1 MKTFKYILGI
11 TLAVVVVAIS
21 LAFTLIASKKPAAK
35 SDDYQVLQKWRLPNV
50 LEEVS
55 GIAWL
60 EDGRIACIQDEDG
73 TIFIYDLDKGQII
86 EKIAF
91 AGSGDYEGIAVHHE
105 DAYVMRSDGLIFEI
119 KRFRESGKMAITS
132 FQTDFSRKNNM
143 ETLAMSADQKRLITA
158 PKDRDK
164 ADDFKGVYSIDVLSK
179 SMESEP
185 SVRISMKDDA
195 LKQYYRKKAYRTF
208 SPSDMAV
215 NPSNGDLYVI
225 EGIKPKLILL
235 SAGGK
240 IKRVI
245 PLHDKDFPQPEGI
258 TFSPNGDLYISNEGR
273 NGVATIVKLE
283 IN

>member
-1 MKTFKYILGI
+1 MKSFKYILGVA
-11 TLAVVVVAIS
+11 LAAVVVAIL
-21 LAFTLIASKKPAAK
+21 LAFTLLVSKEPAVT

-60 EDGRIACIQDEDG
+60 EDGRIACIQDENG
-73 TIFIYDLDKGQII
+73 IIFIYDLDLGQII

-91 AGSGDYEGIAVHHE
+91 AGPGDYEGIAVHHE

-119 KRFRESGKMAITS
+119 KRFRESGKITSSS

-143 ETLAMSADQKRLITA
+143 ETLAMSADQQRLLTV

-164 ADDFKGVYSIDVLSK
+164 ADDFKGVYSIDLLSK
-179 SMESEP
+179 SMEVEP
-185 SVRISMKDDA
+185 SIRIYMKDDA

-215 NPSNGDLYVI
+215 NPIDGKLYVI

-235 SAGGK
+235 TAEGK
-240 IKRVI
+240 IERVI